1 MEVITKEE
9 LDGKITLIT
18 GPMFAGKSDKI
29 IALAEQIESVEAFK
43 PAIHTRDGE
52 TIRSRTGREIPCH
65 LVSDVAEIKNSQ
77 AQAVIIDEF
86 QFIDVKQLKDILKYF
101 KKERKTLI
109 IAGLR
114 KKDRTEYWPNYK
126 LIKEKKYIL
135 IKKLEARCEVC
146 GEAAKYTYTNPE
158 GTKRAI
164 KRIAKFKTAREPR
177 CGQCYD
183 LILLE

>member
-1 MEVITKEE
+1 MEVLTKAE

-18 GPMFAGKSDKI
+18 GPMFAGKSNEI
-29 IALAEQIESVEAFK
+29 IALAEQFESVEAFK

-65 LVSDVAEIKNSQ
+65 LVSDIAEIKNSR

-86 QFIDVKQLKDILKYF
+86 QFIDVEQLKDILEYF
-101 KKERKTLI
+101 KKERRTLI

-126 LIKEKKYIL
+126 LLKEKSDIL
-135 IKKLEARCEVC
+135 IKLKARCEVC
-146 GEAAKYTYTNPE
+146 GKPAKYTYTNQE
-158 GTKRAI
+158 GTPRAI
-164 KRIAKFKTAREPR
+164 ARRANFGTAREPR

-183 LILLE
+183 LTL